1 MIDIGGRVNF
11 ASQVNGELISTS
23 IDKRSGL
30 TIDYL
35 QINSEFLLHKVKGEC
50 LQYVKK
56 IDKRSGLTI
65 DH

>member
-1 MIDIGGRVNF
+1 MLAVRKKN
-11 ASQVNGELISTS
+11 
-23 IDKRSGL
+23 DKRSGL